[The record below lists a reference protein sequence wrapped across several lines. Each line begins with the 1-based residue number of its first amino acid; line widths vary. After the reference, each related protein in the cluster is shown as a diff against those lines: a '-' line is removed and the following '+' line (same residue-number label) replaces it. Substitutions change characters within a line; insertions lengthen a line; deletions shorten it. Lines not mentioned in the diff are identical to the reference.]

1 MCNFEDNTDYRKFT
15 KKSEFNKNLNIL
27 KGIIKGI
34 SIDSN
39 INTIEI
45 DELIAW
51 CDSVQELEKYSPFKD
66 LIPCINNAVKDN
78 ILSNDEIEDIL
89 WICDKYLKD
98 NNYYDIITCGLQ
110 ELQGIFHGILAD
122 NKISNE
128 ELLSLNSWLK
138 NNSFL
143 SGYYPY
149 DEIYSLLDNIL
160 SSEFI
165 DNDSINMLKVF
176 FNEFIDSNISSN
188 IDFKTIEEL
197 KNDYSITGICTKNP
211 VLTFENKNFCFTGTS
226 SKTTRQGFKNIVTSL
241 GGNAKNTV
249 SSKTDYLV
257 IGDEGN
263 PCWAYSCYGR
273 KVEQAINIR
282 KKGGKTLIVH
292 ENDFWEYINNLE

>member
-15 KKSEFNKNLNIL
+15 KKSEFNKHLNIL

-34 SIDSN
+34 SIDSD
-39 INTIEI
+39 INAIEI

-51 CDSVQELEKYSPFKD
+51 CDSVQDLEKYNPFKE
-66 LIPCINNAVKDN
+66 LIPCINNAVEDN
-78 ILSNDEIEDIL
+78 CLSDDEIEDIL
-89 WICDKYLKD
+89 WICDKYLRD

-122 NKISNE
+122 NQISNE
-128 ELLSLNSWLK
+128 ELLNLNSWLE

-143 SGYYPY
+143 CGYYPY
-149 DEIYSLLDNIL
+149 DEVYSLLNDLL

-165 DNDSINMLKVF
+165 NTESINMLKVF
-176 FNEFIDSNISSN
+176 FNEFIDSSISSN

-197 KNDYSITGICTKNP
+197 KNDYSITGICAKNP
-211 VLTFENKNFCFTGTS
+211 VLIFENKNFCFTGTS
-226 SKTTRQGFKNIVTSL
+226 SKTTRQGFKNIVSSL

-249 SSKTDYLV
+249 SSKTDYLI

-282 KKGGKTLIVH
+282 KKGGKTLIIH